1 MPLEA
6 MELFAQLCPAA
17 WQMARQAHLPKAKG
31 LRASDGA
38 REVSGLRPLTLFSSW
53 YRLWASARLRTTDA
67 QAWQDTWWPAEAL
80 GGKKG
85 KELFE
90 ALAPLFQEATKHRYL
105 ISLDF
110 SLAFDYCDPLVAS
123 FVLEK
128 FGLPAPLG
136 RMLLQQWTSQQR
148 LISFN
153 GTCMPG
159 MEIVTRS
166 LPQGDP
172 FSLLAML
179 AVLTPAIW
187 EIRRL
192 HPRVVRG

>member
-1 MPLEA
+1 MIFTPLFKHPNVDPHFDPLTMPLSAHLTAHLTAHWRVGRSRCGARALASGSELASMPLEA
-6 MELFAQLCPAA
+6 MELFAELCPAA

-31 LRASDGA
+31 LKASDGA

-80 GGKKG
+80 GDKKG

-136 RMLLQQWTSQQR
+136 RMLLQQ
-148 LISFN
+148 
-153 GTCMPG
+153 
-159 MEIVTRS
+159 
-166 LPQGDP
+166 
-172 FSLLAML
+172 
-179 AVLTPAIW
+179 
-187 EIRRL
+187 
-192 HPRVVRG
+192 